1 MFRDSRGVVH
11 TVSAG
16 DPLDDLPAGA
26 ARALQSALLRPVGG
40 DLGGAVEQC
49 EAVRELVE
57 RWQDAFFAALPDAV
71 DLEEEARWAAEAGL
85 SLAEVEAGY
94 GDEDDDEDEDDDDAP
109 SWHEEADPDGL
120 AAELA
125 GLALVDPARPTDPDD
140 PRAALGEELVVV
152 LERELL
158 LLPLRVRLEALV
170 AASELAGQWADLL
183 ADHEKLLGHLV
194 LGHAVV
200 APEQA
205 HRGHEVLADR
215 HASLHA
221 TDGPGHPR
229 ADPSPYAEAT
239 DAEAQDAERPDAEH
253 PDAASEAETTGGTGP
268 PD

>member
-26 ARALQSALLRPVGG
+26 ARALQAALLRPVRG
-40 DLGGAVEQC
+40 DLGGAVERC

-57 RWQDAFFAALPDAV
+57 RWQDAFFAALPEAV

-94 GDEDDDEDEDDDDAP
+94 DDDDEEGDDEDEDDGP
-109 SWHEEADPDGL
+109 LTWHEQDDDPDGL

-125 GLALVDPARPTDPDD
+125 GLAMVDPTRPTDPDD
-140 PRAALGEELVVV
+140 PRAALGEELVGV

-158 LLPLRVRLEALV
+158 LLPFRVRLEALV

-194 LGHAVV
+194 LAHAQPLPPGER
-200 APEQA
+200 A
-205 HRGHEVLADR
+205 HEVLADR
-215 HASLHA
+215 HAALHGE
-221 TDGPGHPR
+221 DGPAHPH
-229 ADPSPYAEAT
+229 ADPSPYA
-239 DAEAQDAERPDAEH
+239 
-253 PDAASEAETTGGTGP
+253 GGG
-268 PD
+268 